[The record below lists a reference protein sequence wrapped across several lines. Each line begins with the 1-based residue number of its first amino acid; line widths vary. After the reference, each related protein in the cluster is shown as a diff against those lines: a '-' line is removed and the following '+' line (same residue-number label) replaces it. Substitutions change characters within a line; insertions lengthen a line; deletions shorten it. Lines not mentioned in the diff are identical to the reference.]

1 MKWRDVMLVRCRLL
15 LLVLLLFS
23 SGEQHGLCG
32 DKVDPASADFFEARI
47 RPLLVR
53 RCLRC
58 HGSRKSGRGLRLDS
72 RKSIIRG
79 GKSGPALVGGKP
91 ATSLLIRAV
100 RHADAGL
107 KMPPGGK
114 LPEQEIRLLERWIRM
129 GAPWPAD
136 VSSRTLSDAATHW
149 SFQPVR
155 PLEPPDDPDG
165 WSETPI
171 DQFVVS
177 KLKQQGLKPVGG
189 ADPLAL
195 IRRVYYDLVGLPPAW
210 KDVEAFRDDHSEAA
224 YRRLIDRLLNS
235 PQYGERWGRHWLDL
249 ARYADTQGGSVD
261 CPIPAARLY
270 RDYVIDAF
278 TADKPYDEFIREQI
292 AGDLMAAEGPDGR
305 FRERVIATGFLGL
318 SIRNGIFKHY
328 HPELIIEDTIDTI
341 GRSILGLTIRCSR
354 CHDHKVEPISTA
366 DYYRLYGI
374 FASSRYPFSGS
385 ELPGFSAGESVL
397 LVTPA
402 QWAALPIGHRRG
414 IEGLRATIARTLA
427 NHPAQKDLE
436 RKRKRLAGDVRRY
449 HQVRSR
455 GDFDVALRTSIDD
468 QDIRI
473 REEIS
478 KLDNSVRKLWYDLK
492 GTERLAGL
500 ERAYAM
506 REASPRDAHV
516 QVAGDPFDPGPLV
529 RRGVPELLA
538 RGQQLEIPAG
548 QSGRL
553 QLARWLTS
561 PDNPLTPRVAVNYIW
576 QFHFGKGIVSTS
588 DDFGL
593 GGATP
598 THPELLDWLAR
609 QFIDNHW
616 SVKHLHRL
624 ILTSKTW
631 RLAGTASRKAL
642 ATDPNNHW
650 YWRFDRRRRDAE
662 AIRDGIMQV
671 AGTLDP
677 SRPGPHP
684 FPPEANWQFS
694 QHGPFKAVY
703 ESSHRS
709 VYLMTQRLQRHPY
722 LTLFDGPDTSRPT
735 PRRKNT
741 AKALQALYL
750 RNSPFIHQQ
759 ARELAKQLVIAE
771 PDRRRRV
778 RRAITRVWSREL
790 VAGEVD
796 EVLSYIDQYAART
809 KQDADLREGGTSKLV
824 LEYLFDGDVKD
835 TSGGKRHGTLV
846 GDPVFIAGHSGQCV
860 SLDGNG
866 DYVDSGAVLDLGNAF
881 AVECWVRPGPEQA
894 RFADI
899 FGNHLGGNSRGF
911 VMQQKGDQTN
921 QFTASFGI
929 GGDAWVI
936 SKPIILTA
944 GKWQHVAMVRTP
956 SKLQLFLDG
965 KLGAEVASPSAVR
978 SSELAFR
985 VGLGITLIKRCFRG
999 DIDELRVYRGVPRRY
1014 RPRATAGQ
1022 IELAAWSSYSRLLLT
1037 ANEFLYVD

>member
-1 MKWRDVMLVRCRLL
+1 VKRRDVMLVRYGLL
-15 LLVLLLFS
+15 LLVLLLS
-23 SGEQHGLCG
+23 SPGEHGSAWA
-32 DKVDPASADFFEARI
+32 DEVDPTAAEFFEARI

-72 RKSIIRG
+72 RKAVIRG
-79 GKSGPALVGGKP
+79 GKSGPALVAGKP

-114 LPEQEIRLLERWIRM
+114 LPEEEIRLLERWVRL
-129 GAPWPAD
+129 GAPWPANA
-136 VSSRTLSDAATHW
+136 STRNLSDAATHW

-155 PLEPPDDPDG
+155 PLEPLDDPSG
-165 WSETPI
+165 WSENPI
-171 DQFVVS
+171 DRFVVA
-177 KLKQQGLKPVGG
+177 KLKHQGLNPVGG
-189 ADPLAL
+189 ADPVTL

-210 KDVEAFRDDHSEAA
+210 KDVEDFREDHSEDA
-224 YRRLIDRLLNS
+224 YRRLMDRLLAT

-270 RDYVIDAF
+270 RDYVIDSFAS
-278 TADKPYDEFIREQI
+278 DKPYDEFISEQI
-292 AGDLMAAEGPDGR
+292 AGDLMAAQGPDGR

-354 CHDHKVEPISTA
+354 CHDHKSEPISTA

-397 LVTPA
+397 LVTPD
-402 QWAALPIGHRRG
+402 QWAAVPIEHRRG
-414 IEGLRATIARTLA
+414 IEGLRATIAKTLA
-427 NHPAQKDLE
+427 NHPTRKDLE

-455 GDFDVALRTSIDD
+455 GDFDVVLRTSIDD

-478 KLDNSVRKLWYDLK
+478 KLDNSVRKLWNDLK

-500 ERAYAM
+500 ERAFAM
-506 REASPRDAHV
+506 REASPRDVHV

-529 RRGVPELLA
+529 RRGVPEFLA
-538 RGQQLEIPAG
+538 RGQQFEIPAG

-561 PDNPLTPRVAVNYIW
+561 PDNPLTPRVAANYIW

-593 GGATP
+593 GGASP
-598 THPELLDWLAR
+598 SHPELLDWLAR
-609 QFIDNHW
+609 QFIDNGW

-624 ILTSKTW
+624 ILSSKTW
-631 RLAGTASRKAL
+631 RLSGVASRKAL
-642 ATDPNNHW
+642 AIDPTNRW

-662 AIRDGIMQV
+662 SIRDGIMQV
-671 AGTLDP
+671 AGTLNP
-677 SRPGPHP
+677 NRPGPHP

-703 ESSHRS
+703 DSPHRS

-759 ARELAKQLVIAE
+759 AQELARQLVAAE

-778 RRAITRVWSREL
+778 RRAITRTWSREP
-790 VAGEVD
+790 VVGEVD
-796 EVLSYIDQYAART
+796 EVLSYIDQYAERW
-809 KQDADLREGGTSKLV
+809 KQDADAREGGASKLV

-835 TSGGKRHGTLV
+835 TSGRKRHGTLV
-846 GDPVFIAGHSGQCV
+846 GDPAFVAGHSGQCV
-860 SLDGNG
+860 SLDGKG
-866 DYVDSGAVLDLGNAF
+866 DYVDSGAVMDLGDAF
-881 AVECWVRPGPEQA
+881 AVECWVRPGPGQA
-894 RFADI
+894 RYADI
-899 FGNHLGGNSRGF
+899 FGNHLGGSSRGF
-911 VMQQKGDQTN
+911 VLQQKGDATN

-929 GGDAWVI
+929 GGEAWVI
-936 SKPIILTA
+936 SKPITLAA

-956 SKLQLFLDG
+956 SRLQLFLDG
-965 KLGAEVASPSAVR
+965 KLGAEVVSDAAARP
-978 SSELAFR
+978 SELAFR
-985 VGLGITLIKRCFRG
+985 VGLGITLVDRCFRG
-999 DIDELRVYRGVPRRY
+999 DIDELRVYRGVPSRY
-1014 RPRATAGQ
+1014 RSRAVPGQ